1 MPELQLNL
9 RAMTAQA
16 FGYSQGLVLGKDP
29 TGFLTEG
36 LAAVNGKVNVDP
48 YQIPAKNALEVT
60 PLHDLYGVPLPP
72 DYEGTG
78 LLGLPVFARIDFLAP
93 AGWARLSLLDPIV
106 EIGRQKNILMTDLQ
120 GGDGSVKE
128 FISKG
133 DYAVTIRGIL
143 ASDPMDGQHARRYPT
158 REVQALQEI
167 IELDEDIPVS
177 GRLFKLFG
185 IKNLVIRDHSWPPL
199 PGFTNLQAYELRCV
213 SDKPIE
219 LVLNRPEGVAALPA
233 FRPANV

>member
-1 MPELQLNL
+1 MPDLTLNL
-9 RAMTAQA
+9 RAMTASA
-16 FGYSQGLVLGKDP
+16 FGYAAGRDP
-29 TGFLTEG
+29 SGFTVEG
-36 LAAVNGKVNVDP
+36 VSALNGRANVVRYAVP
-48 YQIPAKNALEVT
+48 EENALQAK
-60 PLHDLYGVPLPP
+60 PAHDLYGLPLPP
-72 DYEGTG
+72 DFEGTG
-78 LLGLPVFARIDFLAP
+78 LLGLPVFARVDFLAP

-106 EIGRQKNILMTDLQ
+106 EVGRQKNIVMTDIQ
-120 GGDGSVKE
+120 GGDGTVKE

-143 ASDPMDGQHARRYPT
+143 ASDPTDGQHARRYPT
-158 REVQALQEI
+158 RAVQALQEVL
-167 IELDEDIPVS
+167 ELDEDIPVS

-185 IKNLVIRDHSWPPL
+185 IRNLVIRDHSWPPL